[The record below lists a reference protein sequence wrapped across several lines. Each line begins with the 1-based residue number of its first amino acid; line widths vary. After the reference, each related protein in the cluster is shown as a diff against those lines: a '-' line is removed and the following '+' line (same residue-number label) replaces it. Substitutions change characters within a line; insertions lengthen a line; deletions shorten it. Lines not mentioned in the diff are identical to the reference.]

1 MISDERLLGLCRA
14 AETGGEQARA
24 VAQHVYE
31 RSVAEWQENYAAWQR
46 ERVERAVAEKVAEVA
61 EVMWLS
67 VLVGRATRAV

>member
-1 MISDERLLGLCRA
+1 MIGDEALLSLCRA

-24 VAQHVYE
+24 VAQHAYE

-46 ERVERAVAEKVAEVA
+46 ERAERAVADKVAEVA

-67 VLVGRATRAV
+67 VLVRRATGTV